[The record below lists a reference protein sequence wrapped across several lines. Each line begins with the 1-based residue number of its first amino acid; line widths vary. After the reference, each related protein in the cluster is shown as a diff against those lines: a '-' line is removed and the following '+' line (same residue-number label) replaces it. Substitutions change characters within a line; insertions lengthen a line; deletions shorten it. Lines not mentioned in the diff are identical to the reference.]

1 LYRYE
6 HPRPAVTVDI
16 VLFRQTAGATQVLLI
31 KRAGDPYRGYFALPG
46 GFLDSRETLEQA
58 ALRELQE
65 ETGLT
70 GIPLIQIHTFSGLD
84 RDPRGWVISTAFSA
98 VIVDPIAQQVHAG
111 SDAEE
116 ANWFDIQELPDL
128 AFDHQLIIQTAA
140 SKLGVG

>member
-1 LYRYE
+1 LYRYD

-16 VLFRQTAGATQVLLI
+16 VLFRQTKGADQVLLI
-31 KRAGDPYRGYFALPG
+31 KRAGEPYAGCYALPG

-70 GIPLIQIHTFSGLD
+70 DIPLIQIHTFSGLD
-84 RDPRGWVISTAFSA
+84 RDPRGWVISTAYGA
-98 VIVDPIAQQVHAG
+98 VIMDPIAQQAHAG
-111 SDAEE
+111 SDAAETD
-116 ANWFDIQELPDL
+116 WFDLQELPDL

-140 SKLGVG
+140 SKLGVA